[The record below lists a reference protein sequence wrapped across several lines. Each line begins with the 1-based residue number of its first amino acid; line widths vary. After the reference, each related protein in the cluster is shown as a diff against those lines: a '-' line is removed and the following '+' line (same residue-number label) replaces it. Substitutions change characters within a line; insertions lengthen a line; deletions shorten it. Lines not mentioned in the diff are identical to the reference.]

1 MEKTNQL
8 IPYTLRKYNEKLK
21 QKELLLKQ
29 KRKQYIEKSKGKKF
43 IDNLKKMIAKKEI
56 IFYHPSIQQ
65 SLQNY
70 ITDNT
75 DEEELKDYMNKL
87 VKYKLVRMNYEP
99 NKITLECNHFE
110 NRYNQLKI
118 LYKNNPNIKELTING
133 CKINIANIQL
143 ISQFTNLREL
153 SLQSVDLNVG
163 LGLYIK
169 KLNKLEYLCIKNNP
183 RLKLIDYEDIT
194 SMETITDLDIS
205 MNTNINS
212 SHYKDEIFKLIGN
225 MKQLEILN
233 MELTVPGRD
242 AVNESYYATAIKN
255 LTKLDVI
262 IYSNC
267 KLTGSCFSD
276 LKARS
281 LAELY
286 LDYNEINDEGIKNI
300 SKINSL
306 ELLNLTGNGLG
317 INSINIIPLFNMKKL
332 ENLNLSINSLRR
344 LNISDLRKSS
354 LLNLYLNNNIIDN
367 EGIKDITK
375 ITSLRV
381 LNLSSN
387 NLGPRNINLQP
398 LFNMTQLKELDL
410 SNNELKNVNI
420 IDIDKLKD
428 TKINL
433 D

>member
-1 MEKTNQL
+1 MEKIKQS
-8 IPYTLRKYNEKLK
+8 IPYTLKKYYEKLK
-21 QKELLLKQ
+21 QKESLLKQ
-29 KRKQYIEKSKGKKF
+29 KNIEEVKGRKSV
-43 IDNLKKMIAKKEI
+43 DNLKNMIANKEI
-56 IFYHPSIQQ
+56 LFYHPSLQQ
-65 SLQNY
+65 SLLDY
-70 ITDNT
+70 MSDNP
-75 DEEELKDYMNKL
+75 DEEELKDYMDKL
-87 VKYKLVRMNYEP
+87 VTLKLVRMNYEP

-133 CKINIANIQL
+133 CKINIANIEL
-143 ISQFTNLREL
+143 ISKFTNLREL
-153 SLQSVDLNVG
+153 SLQSVG
-163 LGLYIK
+163 LDVESGSYIK

-183 RLKLIDYEDIT
+183 RLELIDYEDIT
-194 SMETITDLDIS
+194 SMKTITDLDIS

-212 SHYKDEIFKLIGN
+212 SRYEDKIFQLIGN
-225 MKQLEILN
+225 MNQLEILN

-262 IYSNC
+262 IYSQC
-267 KLTGSCFSD
+267 KLTGSCFSN

-317 INSINIIPLFNMKKL
+317 INSININPLFNMNKL
-332 ENLNLSINSLRR
+332 ENLNLSFNSLRR

-354 LLNLYLNNNIIDN
+354 LLNLYLNNNIINN
-367 EGIKDITK
+367 EGIIDISK
-375 ITSLRV
+375 VNSLRV
-381 LNLSSN
+381 LNLSMN
-387 NLGPRNINLQP
+387 DLGPRNIILQP
-398 LFNMTQLKELDL
+398 LFNMIQLKELDL
-410 SNNELKNVNI
+410 SDNKLRKVNI
-420 IDIDKLKD
+420 IGIDRLKD